1 MITGHD
7 LDINT
12 MYACL
17 AGTQKHVGT
26 SMVEPG
32 HVDECLQILHVLAG
46 GEDKWRERPFV
57 SQSNCFVV
65 PPMKFAEDACRCLEA
80 AARGGM
86 PVLLL
91 SAAQAGATSPAA
103 LAGTVVQA
111 VAECLA
117 GLVYINC
124 VVPGAI
130 AIWGPWPFVSD
141 LRTGAMSGGSGEQA
155 LITSGCAQMGHFY
168 NLTVGS
174 AAGMCDSKL
183 PDMQAG
189 YEKGVTAGISAM
201 TGINLLYESAGMHAS
216 LLGFCLES
224 LLIDNDML
232 GSINRNVRGIE
243 VNEDT
248 LSLEVIAQVC
258 IDGPGHYLGNEQT
271 LALMQKDYVYPQ
283 VAEPHEPQGMERG
296 RQARHRGA
304 RGGEEAR
311 NPVHLLSRLHP
322 APHRRA
328 DPRQAR
334 HQAAAQRDG
343 AGRPALGVTPVEH
356 PVLTAIRRAGFTP
369 LGWFAPG
376 PEDKVPDGAR
386 FVILIGNAGPDM
398 FRRFARERD
407 PARDTHGRLDA
418 GRRAGLARDLDA
430 EAVYPFDM
438 NPPWPFLTWAR
449 RGGGGHVSPL
459 GLNIHPVYGLWHAYR
474 AALLFPVEFDLP
486 PMSPGRS
493 PCEACAA
500 KPCLTACPVSAFD
513 GTSYDVAACAAPP
526 RHGATGRACM
536 SGGCLARHAC
546 PVGQGLPML
555 RHRQSSTCGPSSRA
569 RQEA

>member
-1 MITGHD
+1 MSAVEDLSRRRGGRDARRALRSRPIPMAEAAVRPGMEGGQYKPLTDHEMQRIHQTALKLLETVGLAQAIPSCVEAMTAKGCWINAQGRLCIPASLVEDTLASCARNFVLHGRDPKHDMEPSGNKVYFGTAGAAVHVVEPETKTYRESVLVDLYDAGRIVDNCEHIHFYQRPLTARDMLTGHD

-26 SMVEPG
+26 SMVDPA

-155 LITSGCAQMGHFY
+155 LITAGCAQMGRFY

-201 TGINLLYESAGMHAS
+201 TGINMLYESAGMHAS

-248 LSLEVIAQVC
+248 LSLEVIADVC
-258 IDGPGHYLGNEQT
+258 LAGPGHYLGNEQT
-271 LALMQKDYVYPQ
+271 LTLMQKEYVYPH
-283 VAEPHEPQGMERG
+283 VSNRMSPKEWNEAGKPDIVERAAARKREILSTYYPEYIPRHIDEMIRAKHDIKLPRSVMEPG
-296 RQARHRGA
+296 
-304 RGGEEAR
+304 
-311 NPVHLLSRLHP
+311 
-322 APHRRA
+322 
-328 DPRQAR
+328 DPR
-334 HQAAAQRDG
+334 
-343 AGRPALGVTPVEH
+343 
-356 PVLTAIRRAGFTP
+356 
-369 LGWFAPG
+369 
-376 PEDKVPDGAR
+376 
-386 FVILIGNAGPDM
+386 
-398 FRRFARERD
+398 
-407 PARDTHGRLDA
+407 
-418 GRRAGLARDLDA
+418 
-430 EAVYPFDM
+430 
-438 NPPWPFLTWAR
+438 WA
-449 RGGGGHVSPL
+449 
-459 GLNIHPVYGLWHAYR
+459 
-474 AALLFPVEFDLP
+474 
-486 PMSPGRS
+486 
-493 PCEACAA
+493 
-500 KPCLTACPVSAFD
+500 
-513 GTSYDVAACAAPP
+513 
-526 RHGATGRACM
+526 
-536 SGGCLARHAC
+536 
-546 PVGQGLPML
+546 
-555 RHRQSSTCGPSSRA
+555 
-569 RQEA
+569 